1 MDGIFKAVLII
12 HILFGGVALF
22 VAPAA
27 MLTAKGGLWH
37 RRWGKIFFWSITVI
51 AVTAVVMSLIRSGLF
66 FLLVA
71 LFSFYLALTGYRVLY
86 RKTPQ
91 QRPSKVDWTAA
102 STMLVGSLALIAYG
116 VYLMLTSSF
125 GIVAIVFGVIG
136 LLFGISDLR
145 DFLHPSTEKMGWWY
159 SHMARMLSA
168 YIATVTAFSVVN
180 FKFLPP
186 VARWLWATAVGTVGI
201 VIWTRYYRRKFSG
214 KEVMRVELRSSDGN

>member
-1 MDGIFKAVLII
+1 MKMDGIFKAVLII
-12 HILFGGVALF
+12 HILFGSVALF

-37 RRWGKIFFWSITVI
+37 RRWGKIYFWSTAGI
-51 AVTAVVMSLIRSGLF
+51 AVTAVVLSLIRSGLF

-71 LFSFYLALTGYRVLY
+71 LFSFYLVLTGYRVLY

-91 QRPSKVDWTAA
+91 QRAGKGDWAAA
-102 STMLVGSLALIAYG
+102 SIMLVGSLALIAYG
-116 VYLMLTSSF
+116 IHLMLTSGF

-136 LLFGISDLR
+136 FLFGLSDIR
-145 DFLHPSTEKMGWWY
+145 DFLHHPPEKMAWWY
-159 SHMARMLSA
+159 SHMTRMLAA

-186 VARWLWATAVGTVGI
+186 VPRWLWATVVGTVGI
-201 VIWTRYYRRKFSG
+201 VVWTRYYRRKFG
-214 KEVMRVELRSSDGN
+214 RERAAPDPL